1 MRWSRAISGR
11 PADFLHHV
19 LGSPAGVEL
28 IGLYGLGHVGPDAT
42 QWRSVIGEVVSR
54 ALEEAPSGVY
64 VEPKGLTVTLHWRH
78 VPEAGPWA
86 TAFAA
91 RMEHGLG
98 VRTQPGRM
106 SVEVRPPLEVDN
118 SGAPKDQS
126 FDPTNLPA
134 LKSSPRKELSRKVR
148 LPENKTLLMAVVN
161 YRTPDGT
168 RYIIEVGAP
177 LDPVET
183 MLDRLFLQ
191 LALGLPIAVLV
202 AIGGGYLLVGRAL
215 APVDQMAGKAS
226 QITQHNLG
234 ERLPVARTADELERL
249 SLSLNHMIG
258 RLEDAFLNEKRF
270 IADASHELRTPL
282 TTMRAEL
289 ESLVSDGRL
298 TPDSRE
304 SLGSIL
310 EEVERLTGIVEG
322 LSAISR
328 LDAGEAKTEWVQF
341 DLSELAATTADQMS
355 LLAEDKGITVRYDAR
370 QPVMVAGDRAR
381 LKQVVVN
388 LLDNAI
394 KYTPEKGAIHLR
406 VSAANGHAL
415 LEVSDNGIGI
425 PADALPHVFDRFFRV
440 DKARTRDP
448 GGAGLG
454 LSIVKSIC
462 AAHGATVEAFS
473 NRDGSLFRVT
483 LPAIQAGKS

>member
-1 MRWSRAISGR
+1 MSTHSIRFRLVAWY
-11 PADFLHHV
+11 
-19 LGSPAGVEL
+19 AGL
-28 IGLYGLGHVGPDAT
+28 L
-42 QWRSVIGEVVSR
+42 
-54 ALEEAPSGVY
+54 SGVFLLLGTLMYFHLKHFLENDLGETQARRARQIADTLLARVSQTGEAY
-64 VEPKGLTVTLHWRH
+64 VASEVKDLYEPEINDRFIRVTRSD
-78 VPEAGPWA
+78 G
-86 TAFAA
+86 
-91 RMEHGLG
+91 G
-98 VRTQPGRM
+98 V
-106 SVEVRPPLEVDN
+106 VYV